1 MLTAGSTR
9 IDSVKHADLGE
20 EEVDRIKQWAWDN
33 YREGREPKP
42 YWHEVA
48 RDEWIK
54 INNIRRRKTMY
65 LTFYADDL
73 DDFSF
78 DITEIDCE
86 VEVNG
91 YTVGSYTACLDDVG
105 IESVEVSIESG
116 VSQLTSPQIP
126 EDVRD
131 EIKAAF
137 DVNNTE
143 LSDSATGWL
152 AQFNSEDGAGPDDLE
167 SRLLRAKA
175 RHQRNEEAI
184 SYMVEVFAFL
194 GKLNDA
200 P

>member
-1 MLTAGSTR
+1 ML
-9 IDSVKHADLGE
+9 ADE
-20 EEVDRIKQWAWDN
+20 ELDEEAKDRIRQWAWDN

-48 RDEWIK
+48 REEWIR
-54 INNIRRRKTMY
+54 INNNRRRNRMTY

-73 DDFSF
+73 EDYSF
-78 DITEIDCE
+78 DQGEIECE
-86 VEVNG
+86 VSVDEK
-91 YTVGSYTACLDDVG
+91 YVGTFNAELTDIG
-105 IESVEVSIESG
+105 IESVEVDLDSIIDRLVNAE
-116 VSQLTSPQIP
+116 LTD
-126 EDVRD
+126 EDRNAVRS
-131 EIKAAF
+131 AF
-137 DVNNTE
+137 DITSEE

-167 SRLLRAKA
+167 NRLRRAKA

>member
-91 YTVGSYTACLDDVG
+91 YTVGSYTACLEDVG
-105 IESVEVSIESG
+105 IESVEVSIESV

-126 EDVRD
+126 DDVRD

-143 LSDSATGWL
+143 LSVHATDWLCRFDNDSETASL
-152 AQFNSEDGAGPDDLE
+152 EDK
-167 SRLLRAKA
+167 LRGAKA
-175 RHQRNEEAI
+175 RYLQLEEFHSHMAAVFRFLTRN
-184 SYMVEVFAFL
+184 
-194 GKLNDA
+194 A